1 MAVEIAK
8 MPIGVPFAASPRREP
23 DRARRIPESVK
34 AACLMMIEEGLDFI
48 AAAKAN
54 GLKPDS
60 MRRYL
65 NAPQVVAFIRK
76 ERARFRASVCSANEY
91 VLQEIR
97 DNGENT
103 MARVRAVQVLEQLD
117 EVSTMR
123 RTGEQVSPGICIV
136 IHQRPQSESPTVD
149 VTAPRPTTPQIVDT
163 DADER

>member
-1 MAVEIAK
+1 

-34 AACLMMIEEGLDFI
+34 AACLAMIEEGLDFI
-48 AAAKAN
+48 SAAKAN

-60 MRRYL
+60 MRRHL
-65 NAPQVVAFIRK
+65 NTPQVVAFIRK
-76 ERARFRASVCSANEY
+76 ERARFRASVCCANEY

-117 EVSTMR
+117 ETPALRS
-123 RTGEQVSPGICIV
+123 GELVSPG
-136 IHQRPQSESPTVD
+136 
-149 VTAPRPTTPQIVDT
+149 VTIRLITIAPSSSVPSQLVPIDITPPKPAPIVDAT
-163 DADER
+163 DER